1 MKPARVLI
9 AYSSKPPIIEYL
21 KRAFA
26 AQGIDARGF
35 LSDDNTWFDRY
46 VIHHL
51 NKQAHNLL
59 ILPKGKDAFANHR
72 LAHLNY
78 RSAALLEA
86 AREYRPD
93 LVLVIRGIKFRENVL
108 REIRSKAR
116 LFGWWIEREE
126 RMEEAFSEIDLFD
139 RYFFMNSSCVD
150 EGIRR
155 GLGAKIG
162 LLHHAVDTA
171 VFHPMDIA
179 KKYDWC
185 FVGNWSEKRQKF
197 IAEALRACPNG
208 AVYGRKWKA
217 KNLFN
222 LPVLRAHRGT
232 YIEGAPLTRLYNESR
247 VVLNITNWGFG
258 EGEKRSGVN
267 MRVLEV
273 PACGACLLTDGS
285 RDLKTLVT
293 PSRHVVVYDGLDDFS
308 SKLKGLVAD
317 EALRSS
323 IARSGYGHV
332 VENFTYGHAVR
343 AIMERFGP
351 VEVVR

>member
-1 MKPARVLI
+1 MKPGRVLI

-21 KRAFA
+21 KRSF
-26 AQGIDARGF
+26 GKMGMDARGF
-35 LSDDNTWFDRY
+35 FADDNSWFDRY
-46 VIHHL
+46 VIHHV
-51 NKQAHNLL
+51 NKQAHNLR
-59 ILPKGKDAFANHR
+59 IVQKGKDVFANHR

-78 RSAALLEA
+78 RSTALLEA

-93 LVLVIRGIKFRENVL
+93 LVLVIRGIRFREDVL

-126 RMEEAFSEIDLFD
+126 RMEEAFREMELFD

-150 EGIRR
+150 AGIRR
-155 GLGAKIG
+155 GFGAKIS
-162 LLHHAVDTA
+162 LLHHAVDTT

-197 IAEALRACPNG
+197 IEEALKASPNG
-208 AVYGRKWKA
+208 VVYGRKWKK
-217 KNLFN
+217 KNLFKFSA
-222 LPVLRAHRGT
+222 LKAHRGA
-232 YIEGAPLTRLYNESR
+232 YIEGAELTRLYNESR

-293 PSRHVVVYDGLDDFS
+293 PSKHVVVYDGLDDFS

-317 EALRSS
+317 EAQRSA
-323 IARSGYGHV
+323 IASSGYVHV
-332 VENFTYGHAVR
+332 VENFTYDHAVR
-343 AIMERFGP
+343 AIIGPYGP
-351 VEVVR
+351 VEEA